1 MMARLAPFLPAL
13 VAAVFPQPVTAQE
26 WNSDAARML
35 VTRAIERRATDPAR
49 GLGDFQ
55 ARAHGFVFFL
65 AQLGAEGLEEPP
77 QLVKSDQL
85 ELEVYWKSPGASK
98 QRIVGWR
105 DRTDLPTEIQYHRDH
120 LGVVQNGFADLIR
133 MGEGDEVRDVPHPLA
148 PDGPSLYDYALS
160 DSLTVYLPDRTL
172 RVHEVAFRPRD
183 PGAPRIVGTCYL
195 DVEGGE
201 LVQLRFSFTRAAYRD
216 QSLEDIAV
224 VLENGLWEG
233 TYWLPR
239 RQEIEIRRRTTW
251 LDVPARGIIRGRWEI
266 DAYQFNV
273 GIADAVFRG
282 PEIIASPAARDSFPW
297 GAPLDQAIVAAV
309 GPQRSLRLTDVRRQV
324 ADLMGG
330 RPLSGLRTSGLSVES
345 VSDVLHVN
353 RVEGL
358 TPGLGLLWRPG
369 AGPLALRLRAS
380 YGFSDERVKGGLR
393 VEYRV
398 AGATLGLAAERSVRD
413 IGDRPVISGVL
424 NSLLAQELGDD
435 YGDYAGLDRVELEV
449 VRRGIE
455 ARVGFQRIRSLAVTA
470 TPSAGVYRPNP
481 ALGSGDW
488 LVVGVA
494 GRARVGQP
502 GRAGANGRIA
512 LEAGLR
518 SDTTWVRLSGTAALG
533 LPLGSS
539 EIAVETW
546 GGWATSSVPPHRAFV
561 LGGRGTLEGE
571 PFRAYGGRAALWARA
586 EWRVPVPFP
595 AVPIGRFASTGR
607 QLVVAPFVAAGWTDQ
622 PVSNGLGGET
632 DGIRPVL
639 GLSVEAFHRL
649 LRVDA
654 GWAPRAQRVGV
665 SVDVRRGLWPIL

>member
-1 MMARLAPFLPAL
+1 MMARLAPLLPAL
-13 VAAVFPQPVTAQE
+13 VAAVLPPPVTAQE
-26 WNSDAARML
+26 WNSTAARLL
-35 VTRAIERRATDPAR
+35 VERAIERRASDPAR

-120 LGVVQNGFADLIR
+120 LGIVQNGFADLIR
-133 MGEGDEVRDVPHPLA
+133 LGEGDEVRDVPHPLA
-148 PDGPSLYDYALS
+148 PDGLSIYHYALT
-160 DSLTVYLPDRTL
+160 DSLTIYLPDRTL

-183 PGAPRIVGTCYL
+183 PDAPRIVGTCYL

-216 QSLEDIAV
+216 ASLEDIAV

-266 DAYQFNV
+266 DAYQFDT
-273 GIADAVFRG
+273 GLADGLFRG
-282 PEIIASPAARDSFPW
+282 PEIIAAPAARDSFPW
-297 GAPLDQAIVAAV
+297 TRPLDESIVAAV

-330 RPLSGLRTSGLSVES
+330 RPLSGLRASGLSVES
-345 VSDVLHVN
+345 VSDILHVN

-369 AGPLALRLRAS
+369 AGPVAFRARAS
-380 YGFSDERVKGGLR
+380 YGFSDQRVKGGVR

-398 AGATLGLAAERSVRD
+398 AGARLGLVAERAVED
-413 IGDRPVISGVL
+413 IGERPVISRVL

-435 YGDYAGLDRVELEV
+435 YGDYVGLDRVELEIAW
-449 VRRGIE
+449 RGIE
-455 ARVGFQRIRSLAVTA
+455 AWAGAHRTRSLAVTA
-470 TPSAGVYRPNP
+470 TPSAGAYRPNP

-488 LVVGVA
+488 LMAGVA
-494 GRARVGQP
+494 GRARVGEP
-502 GRAGANGRIA
+502 GRAGANGRLA
-512 LEAGLR
+512 VEGGVR
-518 SDTTWVRLSGTAALG
+518 SDTTWIRLSGNVALG
-533 LPLGSS
+533 IPVGAS
-539 EIAVETW
+539 EVSLETW
-546 GGWATSSVPPHRAFV
+546 GGWASPSVPPHRAFV

-607 QLVVAPFVAAGWTDQ
+607 QLVVAPFVAAGWAGQ
-622 PVSNGLGGET
+622 PLAGGLGAESV
-632 DGIRPVL
+632 GIRPVL
-639 GLSVEAFHRL
+639 GLAVEAFHRL

-654 GWAPRAQRVGV
+654 GWAPRPGRVGV
-665 SVDVRRGLWPIL
+665 SVDVRRTLWPIL